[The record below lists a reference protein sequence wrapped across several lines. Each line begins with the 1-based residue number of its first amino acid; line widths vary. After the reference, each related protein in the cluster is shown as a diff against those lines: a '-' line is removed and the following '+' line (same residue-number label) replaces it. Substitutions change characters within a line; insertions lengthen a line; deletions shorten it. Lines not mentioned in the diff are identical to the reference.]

1 MSATS
6 PQSWMLPAVV
16 ESSPLSGVDLPLCL
30 RTLLSRRGFGEESAE
45 AILAPPP
52 LPDPR
57 DHFPDLEA
65 AVARVCQACE
75 RGDALAVCGDYDADG
90 MTSTALLLRALG
102 PLGAR
107 AEPAIPSRMEEG
119 YGLNVAMVERL
130 HGQGIQLLITVDN
143 GVAATEALE
152 RAQALAMDVIVTDH
166 HTIPATR
173 PPMTALLHP
182 ATTPTD
188 SPYRGLAG
196 VGLAY
201 VLAISVAERLQ
212 QPEAIQVARD
222 LFCIGTVADMAPLTG
237 ANRRWLLDGLTTLHR
252 SGCEGLLALQ
262 RLAGI
267 GDTALSSEDIGFQLA
282 PRINAVG
289 RLGDPV
295 LVVELLTETDRSKAM
310 ALARRCDDLNR
321 QRRDLCDAIEAE
333 AVALVEA
340 DGEGQVP
347 PFLLLAQ
354 SHWHHGVIGIVA
366 ARLMERYHRPVALL
380 AGDGD
385 GRLRASARAPQ
396 GFAVDQALTA
406 CADLLERFGG
416 HPAAGGFT
424 VAAEHVHALHARLNG
439 LAEPWLLEQG
449 SIRPIRPEVCLN
461 LKEVNWDLWKGMNAL
476 APFGIGNPSPLF
488 WSRGCVVDDWRV
500 LNGGHLAMTVGQ
512 DDAQRRAIA
521 WRTAPLEPMPPSVDI
536 AYELSVNEW
545 RGERRLQ
552 LMLKAVRP
560 HQAEV
565 TLTCGNLQY
574 QARTV
579 QNNGA
584 AIQPIAFELI
594 NSTGESLRA
603 SLDQQAVV
611 HCSDERSDHPQV
623 RALLEEASLALGL
636 RP

>member
-16 ESSPLSGVDLPLCL
+16 ESSPLSGVDLPLSL
-30 RTLLSRRGFGEESAE
+30 RTLLSRRGFREEAAE

-52 LPDPR
+52 LPDPS
-57 DHFPDLEA
+57 DHFPDLAA

-102 PLGAR
+102 PLGAH

-130 HGQGIQLLITVDN
+130 HGQGIRLLITVDN

-152 RAQALAMDVIVTDH
+152 RAQSLAMDVIVTDH

-252 SGCEGLLALQ
+252 SRCEGLLALQ

-267 GDTALSSEDIGFQLA
+267 GDSALSAEDIGFQLA

-295 LVVELLTETDRSKAM
+295 LVVELLTETDRGKAM

-406 CADLLERFGG
+406 CADLLDRFGG

-461 LKEVNWDLWKGMNAL
+461 LKEINWDLWNGMNAL

-488 WSRGCVVDDWRV
+488 WSRGCVVEEWRV
-500 LNGGHLAMTVGQ
+500 LNGGHLALTVGQ

-552 LMLKAVRP
+552 LMLKALRP

-565 TLTCGNLQY
+565 TLTCGQRQY

-579 QNNGA
+579 QDKGA
-584 AIQPIAFELI
+584 AIQPIAFELS

-603 SLDQQAVV
+603 WLDQQAVV

>member
-16 ESSPLSGVDLPLCL
+16 EFSPLSGVDLPLCL
-30 RTLLSRRGFGEESAE
+30 RTLLSRRGFGEEAAE

-57 DHFPDLEA
+57 DHFPELAA

-90 MTSTALLLRALG
+90 MTSTALLLRALL

-107 AEPAIPSRMEEG
+107 AEPAIPSRMDEG

-130 HGQGIQLLITVDN
+130 HAQGIRLLITVDN

-152 RAQALAMDVIVTDH
+152 RAQSLAMDVIVTDH
-166 HTIPATR
+166 HTIPAIR

-212 QPEAIQVARD
+212 QPKAIQVARD

-237 ANRRWLLDGLTTLHR
+237 ANRRWLLEGLTTLHR
-252 SGCEGLLALQ
+252 SHCEGLLALQ

-267 GDTALSSEDIGFQLA
+267 GDSPLSAEDIGFQLA

-295 LVVELLTETDRSKAM
+295 LVVELLTETDRGKAM

-385 GRLRASARAPQ
+385 GRLRASARSPQ
-396 GFAVDQALTA
+396 GFAVDQALTS
-406 CADLLERFGG
+406 CADLLDRFGG

-424 VAAEHVHALHARLNG
+424 VAAEHVHALHERLNG
-439 LAEPWLLEQG
+439 LAEPWLLQQG
-449 SIRPIRPEVCLN
+449 CNRPIRPEVCLG
-461 LKEVNWDLWKGMNAL
+461 LKEINWDLWKGLNAL
-476 APFGIGNPSPLF
+476 APFGMGNRSPLF
-488 WSRGCVVDDWRV
+488 WSRGCVVEDWRV
-500 LNGGHLAMTVGQ
+500 LNGGHLALTVGQ
-512 DDAQRRAIA
+512 DDTQRRAIA

-536 AYELSVNEW
+536 AYELAVNEW

-552 LMLKAVRP
+552 LMLKAVRA
-560 HQAEV
+560 HQPEV
-565 TLTCGNLQY
+565 TLTCGERRY
-574 QARTV
+574 QAR
-579 QNNGA
+579 
-584 AIQPIAFELI
+584 ILPIKDAGIEPITFEVI

-603 SLDQQAVV
+603 SLDQQAPV
-611 HCSDERSDHPQV
+611 HCSDERSEHPQV
-623 RALLEEASLALGL
+623 RALLEEASIALGL

>member
-30 RTLLSRRGFGEESAE
+30 RTLLSRRGFGKDAAE

-130 HGQGIQLLITVDN
+130 HGQGIRLLITVDN

-152 RAQALAMDVIVTDH
+152 RAQSLAMDVIVTDH

-252 SGCEGLLALQ
+252 SHCEGLLALQ

-295 LVVELLTETDRSKAM
+295 LVVKLLTETDRSKAM

-406 CADLLERFGG
+406 CADLLDRFGG

-461 LKEVNWDLWKGMNAL
+461 LNEINWDLWKGMNAL

-488 WSRGCVVDDWRV
+488 WSRGCVVEDWRV
-500 LNGGHLAMTVGQ
+500 LNGGHLSLTVGQ
-512 DDAQRRAIA
+512 DDSKRRAIA
-521 WRTAPLEPMPPSVDI
+521 WRTAPLEPMPTSVDI
-536 AYELSVNEW
+536 AYELAVNEW

-552 LMLKAVRP
+552 LLLKAVRP

-565 TLTCGNLQY
+565 TLTCGERQY

-579 QNNGA
+579 HDNGA
-584 AIQPIAFELI
+584 AIEPIAFELS
-594 NSTGESLRA
+594 NSEGELLRA
-603 SLDQQAVV
+603 SLDQQAAV
-611 HCSDERSDHPQV
+611 HCSDERSNHPQV
-623 RALLEEASLALGL
+623 RSLLEEASLALGL